1 MDLNAMS
8 RKELLKLKSDVE
20 KAIASVGDRE
30 MRAAREALERVA
42 AEHGFSLAEVTGA
55 AAGRGTGRKAKGAAK
70 YRNPADPSQTWSGK
84 GRRPDWFKAAEAA
97 GRSHDSM
104 LA

>member
-8 RKELLKLKSDVE
+8 RKDLLKLKSDVE

-30 MRAAREALERVA
+30 RRAALEAAEKAA
-42 AEHGFSLAEVTGA
+42 AEHGFSLSDLTGTA
-55 AAGRGTGRKAKGAAK
+55 GGRGKGRKAKGPAK

-97 GRSHDSM
+97 GKSPADM
-104 LA
+104 MA